1 MGRFHFQKNHTQLIK
16 IYKKFLEKNSNSI
29 LLLVGTGNLMDEI
42 KQLVHREGIEGNVLF
57 LGNRSD
63 VNDLMQAMD
72 VLLFPSLFEGLPVT
86 LIEAQAAGL
95 PCVISDKITKQ
106 AQITDLIKYESLDAP
121 LENWVDD
128 IEQSLLIKRSDYL
141 GTIQNAGYDVCE
153 CATWLF
159 D

>member
-1 MGRFHFQKNHTQLIK
+1 M
-16 IYKKFLEKNSNSI
+16 
-29 LLLVGTGNLMDEI
+29 
-42 KQLVHREGIEGNVLF
+42 F